1 MAKTIKFEDKMNR
14 LSEIVDKLQSDK
26 TEIDDAIKLYKEGLD
41 LTNELKNQLKSFE
54 EKIEKI
60 SKEKENV

>member
-60 SKEKENV
+60 SKEK

>member
-54 EKIEKI
+54 DEIEKI
-60 SKEKENV
+60 SKEK

>member
-60 SKEKENV
+60 SKVK